1 MLKVSELAMR
11 LSLSESKIYQL
22 VEGGKLS
29 HHRFGGAIR
38 FSEEQI
44 AEFLEETKQESQE
57 HEPRQRQ
64 SRLPRLR
71 HVRL

>member
-1 MLKVSELAMR
+1 MKVSELAKR

-22 VEGGKLS
+22 VEVGMFE

-44 AEFLEETKQESQE
+44 EAYLEETKQERQE
-57 HEPRQRQ
+57 QKPRPRQPH
-64 SRLPRLR
+64 LPRLR